1 MININETTVAV
12 ETSAELKTVLEGANQ
27 IDKIYLAKD
36 ITLASGI
43 SILASKTEVTIDGLY
58 PTDGTGTIHTY
69 TDMNSAGSGDAIGV
83 RSASSVKVTL
93 QNMNVI
99 GRNYYGI
106 IYVAEGTAY
115 QNVVITYKNI
125 TYRGPQITYH
135 PSGLS
140 IYQDLNI
147 TIEKSDACPANEVAE
162 TYQLQIGGKT
172 TINHTATGNS
182 AFWFR
187 GPTSSPYLEIL
198 EGADLLI
205 TTTRDIAY
213 STYYLKLIIGKTANF
228 VVNTRYG
235 FFRDNGHQA
244 SSILLDTHSNFS
256 VIQTQT
262 NGTNA
267 MLTCRG
273 DFTVNENATL
283 YLQANYSNSAPLIR
297 FYSTSAKW
305 NVNKPKSVIL
315 YNQTNAVF
323 TFENATTID
332 IKTGRIDYW
341 QTSPTLGSTGEI
353 EGKPLYAWNKSTQE
367 EITITA
373 TATSSKTT
381 ITANNL
387 TEAETQSLPQLDLLQ
402 FQTAKTLRLVP
413 SGSLELKSAPTKIE
427 FQRPVIQ
434 TDPVILGRKEES
446 MQIEVIDGRVIS
458 KEWYLYAYID
468 SELKTS
474 DGKYS
479 LPNSLIFMEADG
491 NIHTL
496 GKEPTLVYTGV
507 GNEGM
512 AKTTIINWSQK
523 QGILFKVIE
532 PLYNGET
539 YSAEIHWMLVEEEI
553 T

>member
-12 ETSAELKTVLEGANQ
+12 ETSAELKTVLEGDN
-27 IDKIYLAKD
+27 KITKKYLAKD

-58 PTDGTGTIHTY
+58 PTDGTGVIHTY
-69 TDMNSAGSGDAIGV
+69 TDMNSAASGDAIGI

-106 IYVAEGTAY
+106 IYVTEGTAY

-140 IYQDLNI
+140 IYQDVDI
-147 TIEKSDACPANEVAE
+147 TSVDSTACVANEVAE

-172 TINHTATGNS
+172 TINHNSTGNS
-182 AFWFR
+182 VFWFR

-198 EGADLLI
+198 EGANLSI
-205 TTTRDIAY
+205 TTTRDVIY
-213 STYYLKLIIGKTANF
+213 TTYYVKLTIHNNANF
-228 VVNTRYG
+228 TVNTRYG

-244 SSILLDTHSNFS
+244 SSILLDTYSKFS

-262 NGTNA
+262 NGSNV

-297 FYSTSAKW
+297 FYSTAAKW
-305 NVNKPKSVIL
+305 NVIKPKSVIL
-315 YNQTNAVF
+315 YNQTNAIF
-323 TFENATTID
+323 RFENTTTFTIE
-332 IKTGRIDYW
+332 TGRVDYW
-341 QTSPTLGSTGEI
+341 ITSPTLSSTGEI
-353 EGKPLYAWNKSTQE
+353 DSKPLYAWNKSNQE
-367 EITITA
+367 EFSLTA
-373 TATSSKTT
+373 TVTSSATT

-387 TEAETQSLPQLDLLQ
+387 TDAEKQDLPSLDLLQ
-402 FQTAKTLRLVP
+402 FQTAKTLRLVQN
-413 SGSLELKSAPTKIE
+413 GNLELKSAPSKIE
-427 FQRPVIQ
+427 FQRPVLQ
-434 TDPVILGRKEES
+434 TNPVILGRKEDS
-446 MQIEVIDGRVIS
+446 IEVTVIDGRVTS
-458 KEWYLYAYID
+458 KEWYLYAYVD
-468 SELKTS
+468 SEMKTS

-479 LPNSLIFMEADG
+479 LPNSLVFIDSDG

-496 GKEPTLVYTGV
+496 SKDPSLEYTGEEND
-507 GNEGM
+507 GLT
-512 AKTTIINWSQK
+512 KTTNITWSQK
-523 QGILFKVIE
+523 QGVLFKVIE

-539 YSAEIHWMLVEEEI
+539 YSAEINWRLSAEKL